1 MFRTTLDVD
10 FTDKWNKFKPKDKE
24 FLIKMLFKISECP
37 YYINHNFKYSSYKG
51 CHITLFCSRKCD
63 ICRLCY
69 DDIKRI
75 AYDSARP
82 EYARNILFE
91 TKEKIK
97 IE

>member
-10 FTDKWNKFKPKDKE
+10 LISKWSRFKPLDEEYLDNMVNKIAKCQFFYDMV
-24 FLIKMLFKISECP
+24 IKPSSFKG
-37 YYINHNFKYSSYKG
+37 F
-51 CHITLFCSRKCD
+51 HITIFCSRKCD

-69 DDIKRI
+69 DDTKRI